1 MPISARISATD
12 ATLHHADAVFH
23 DRSGLQ
29 PALPWCERRTTSP
42 RSSRASRGETGAEFR
57 LRLRQHLCQ
66 QLAGMYHIYEPEL
79 FAVGQKRA
87 LWRGLYGREREAGLA
102 DFVERLPTLVSALAN
117 FVRRMRFHPAP
128 LTCANPAKNVDGPI
142 SFTSVRP

>member
-1 MPISARISATD
+1 
-12 ATLHHADAVFH
+12 
-23 DRSGLQ
+23 
-29 PALPWCERRTTSP
+29 
-42 RSSRASRGETGAEFR
+42 
-57 LRLRQHLCQ
+57 
-66 QLAGMYHIYEPEL
+66 MYHIYEPEL

-128 LTCANPAKNVDGPI
+128 LTCANPAQFPLPQCGLKPI
-142 SFTSVRP
+142 SFSEYQLG